1 MLSAYERLSNMN
13 LKRFH
18 SLVTAIV
25 AFATMSTFVA
35 FGQTGQ
41 PFPELEGELLEGGT
55 IVLPTSNSRPVVIG
69 MAYSKQAEDD
79 LKTWY
84 QPMYDTFVL
93 KRGIFDHMYN
103 NDLYMI
109 PMFTGAKKVAYEAA
123 MKKMREENRPDLFP
137 HIIFYKG
144 SLEPF
149 ASVLRMSDKKM
160 PYLFV
165 IDENGTVV
173 YATSGQFTEK
183 KKQAIEAALEALMD

>member
-1 MLSAYERLSNMN
+1 MIRKHVNWSISTLLIALLCSSASI
-13 LKRFH
+13 
-18 SLVTAIV
+18 T
-25 AFATMSTFVA
+25 
-35 FGQTGQ
+35 GQTGQ
-41 PFPELEGELLEGGT
+41 SFPELEGELLEGGT
-55 IVLPTSNSRPVVIG
+55 IVLPKLTNERPVVIG
-69 MAYSKQAEDD
+69 MAYSKKAEDD

-93 KRGIFDHMYN
+93 KRGIFDHIYN

-109 PMFTGAKKVAYEAA
+109 PMFTGTKKVAYESAL
-123 MKKMREENRPDLFP
+123 KKMREENRPDLFP

-149 ASVLRMSDKKM
+149 ASVLRMSDKKV

-165 IDENGTVV
+165 VDENGTVV
-173 YATSGQFTEK
+173 YSTSGKFTEK

>member
-1 MLSAYERLSNMN
+1 MLKWFGTFTATLILSFNIN
-13 LKRFH
+13 
-18 SLVTAIV
+18 
-25 AFATMSTFVA
+25 
-35 FGQTGQ
+35 GQTGEN
-41 PFPELEGELLEGGT
+41 FPTLEGELLEGGAIT
-55 IVLPTSNSRPVVIG
+55 LPKPPPGQAAVIG
-69 MAYSKQAEDD
+69 MAYSKKAEDA

-93 KRGIFDHMYN
+93 KRGIFDHIYT

-109 PMFTGAKKVAYEAA
+109 PMFTGTKKVAYEAA

-144 SLEPF
+144 SLEPY
-149 ASVLRMSDKKM
+149 ASTLRMTDKKM

-165 IDENGTVV
+165 VDENGVVV
-173 YATSGQFTEK
+173 YATSGKFTEK

>member
-1 MLSAYERLSNMN
+1 MKTTHFLSRPLGLILALILFNQ
-13 LKRFH
+13 F
-18 SLVTAIV
+18 
-25 AFATMSTFVA
+25 A
-35 FGQTGQ
+35 FGQTRQ
-41 PFPELEGELLEGGT
+41 PFPELEGELLEGGS
-55 IVLPTSNSRPVVIG
+55 IVLPNTKDRPAVVG
-69 MAYSKQAEDD
+69 MAYSQKAEDD

-93 KRGIFDHMYN
+93 KRGIFDHIYN

-109 PMFTGAKKVAYEAA
+109 PMFTGTKKIAYEAA

-149 ASVLRMSDKKM
+149 ASVLRMSDKKV

-165 IDENGTVV
+165 IDESGTVV
-173 YATSGQFTEK
+173 YATSGKFTEK